1 MLVPIKVVPVFSLDL
16 SKVLD
21 TLDHDILFSK
31 LEYYGFQ
38 GLALWIN
45 RLGATFQN
53 VSSLSRLKKCAP
65 RLNKLNVVF
74 HKVQNGSRWH

>member
-31 LEYYGFQ
+31 LEYYGFH
-38 GLALWIN
+38 GNLELAL
-45 RLGATFQN
+45 
-53 VSSLSRLKKCAP
+53 
-65 RLNKLNVVF
+65 
-74 HKVQNGSRWH
+74 

>member
-31 LEYYGFQ
+31 LEYYGFR
-38 GLALWIN
+38 GLAL
-45 RLGATFQN
+45 
-53 VSSLSRLKKCAP
+53 
-65 RLNKLNVVF
+65 
-74 HKVQNGSRWH
+74 

>member
-1 MLVPIKVVPVFSLDL
+1 MHKYLPKKNVTGYCKFQFGFSDKHSTSLSLIHLINKTALAIDVSAKVVPVFSLDL

-38 GLALWIN
+38 GLAL
-45 RLGATFQN
+45 
-53 VSSLSRLKKCAP
+53 
-65 RLNKLNVVF
+65 
-74 HKVQNGSRWH
+74 